1 MHYSFVEFITKITLN
16 DYHGH
21 NDYFCLNFCAIGKA
35 HMVALP
41 DTKPVFQ
48 NYM

>member
-21 NDYFCLNFCAIGKA
+21 NDYFCLNFGSIGKA
-35 HMVALP
+35 LVLAFA
-41 DTKPVFQ
+41 DTKAVFQ
-48 NYM
+48 NYI